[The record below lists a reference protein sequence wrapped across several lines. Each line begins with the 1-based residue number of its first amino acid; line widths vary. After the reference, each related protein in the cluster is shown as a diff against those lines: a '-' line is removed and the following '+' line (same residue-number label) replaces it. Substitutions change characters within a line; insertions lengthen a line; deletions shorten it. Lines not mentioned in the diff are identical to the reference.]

1 MFVHCMIT
9 LKHHQVTPTTFGQK
23 TTLLSQ
29 CQTFKLLS
37 IIFLVGKVMFKLLFY
52 GPLAERE
59 FTCQDRSR
67 RRLSSAG
74 YLSHGNTCEM
84 RMDPTET
91 YGTSN
96 CRMVEVVALAPLLV
110 PGRRLN
116 LRELQPDDDGNMF
129 VTFTSHL
136 RFRNSSPSYTS
147 MPGAPLETVHTDQ
160 TDELKES
167 QVWSAKELV
176 LSLKL
181 SGFHGFWYLT
191 SVNDVN
197 ECRESKCFHVFPQ
210 SDIG

>member
-1 MFVHCMIT
+1 
-9 LKHHQVTPTTFGQK
+9 
-23 TTLLSQ
+23 
-29 CQTFKLLS
+29 
-37 IIFLVGKVMFKLLFY
+37 
-52 GPLAERE
+52 
-59 FTCQDRSR
+59 
-67 RRLSSAG
+67 
-74 YLSHGNTCEM
+74 M

-91 YGTSN
+91 YSASN
-96 CRMVEVVALAPLLV
+96 WRMVEVVALAPLRV

-116 LRELQPDDDGNMF
+116 LRELQPDDGNMF
-129 VTFTSHL
+129 VIFTSHL